1 MTSTTAS
8 SRAALV
14 PARGRTHSSS
24 ASAATRPAARAH
36 ACIYQPAARAHA
48 HAHACTYQALA
59 WGKGPLP
66 DYDLVRLQH
75 DTRELLS
82 WLRDRLGFSGRL
94 LWYKPQYLSPRLGS
108 ITAAQVARNHSIRT
122 FYEQA
127 AELMHHT
134 FVRWRDQRPDP
145 ALQLADFYQTTAGQR
160 TVAGGHYHGLVP
172 FHVNVLLHLLC
183 HDADGH
189 DRYHAH
195 VPSTNAGKRQGGTL
209 ERI

>member
-1 MTSTTAS
+1 MHI
-8 SRAALV
+8 LV
-14 PARGRTHSSS
+14 VCSH
-24 ASAATRPAARAH
+24 
-36 ACIYQPAARAHA
+36 AHA
-48 HAHACTYQALA
+48 HAHAHVSQALA

-127 AELMHHT
+127 AQLMHQT
-134 FVRWRDQRPDP
+134 FVRWRDERPDP

-160 TVAGGHYHGLVP
+160 TFAGGHYHGLVP
-172 FHVNVLLHLLC
+172 FHVNVLLHMLC
-183 HDADGH
+183 HDAAGGH
-189 DRYHAH
+189 DRYHVH
-195 VPSTNAGKRQGGTL
+195 VPSPNSGKRQGAML